1 MFFYEYSKVQSTRMN
16 CEQYTYTSIPEQL
29 KANFDED
36 LFNYIKDYHIRR
48 ANVVEKIDQLL
59 VRNNHVLQELNDAVH
74 EVVSGISEQTCTTEF
89 IGNTISKLEAKL
101 EKITIENLN
110 WQDVMDSIDTEYAI
124 MLGLNGFTLSDRTQ
138 DEYVYA
144 FINDGNIL
152 N

>member
-1 MFFYEYSKVQSTRMN
+1 M
-16 CEQYTYTSIPEQL
+16 
-29 KANFDED
+29 
-36 LFNYIKDYHIRR
+36 
-48 ANVVEKIDQLL
+48 
-59 VRNNHVLQELNDAVH
+59 QELDDAVH
-74 EVVSGISEQTCTTEF
+74 EIDSGISEQTYTTEF

>member
-1 MFFYEYSKVQSTRMN
+1 LFFYGYSKVQPTRMN
-16 CEQYTYTSIPEQL
+16 CDQYTYTSIPEQL
-29 KANFDED
+29 KANIDED

>member
-1 MFFYEYSKVQSTRMN
+1 MN
-16 CEQYTYTSIPEQL
+16 CDQYTYSSIPEQL
-29 KANFDED
+29 KTNIDED
-36 LFNYIKDYHIRR
+36 LFNYIKNYHIRR

-59 VRNNHVLQELNDAVH
+59 IRNNHLMQELNDAVH